1 MRRIRFTVQ
10 LKILSITVLIV
21 SALLAFV
28 IVVHGRIHS
37 LQQATNSITQQD
49 REMTNL
55 TNQLEKNILDMETG
69 QRGYV
74 ITGQDKYLAPYR
86 QGQASLDSNY
96 DQLAALTNAGAL
108 QLNRLHSIKENVDRW
123 IAATGDP
130 VIQLKKE
137 GQDAQILKIFNTD
150 AGIDQMDRIR
160 SQISGYRVTMNENT
174 NLLIDKQA
182 DRNQFLLQILY
193 IVWFLIAAAGI
204 SASWIIA
211 HSISA
216 TVRKITGTLTAL
228 VRTGDLNTRLTMT
241 TNDEVSDLGHATNQ
255 LLNSQQEREWFQER
269 ANGLMEGYQGVTTI
283 AKLGDIFLS
292 KTAEMIGYPYGTLY
306 IRSQECG
313 EDYLTRSAVF
323 AGSNVDTEQERIL
336 YGEGLIGQ
344 CAKEGHTLNIAPLPE
359 NYIHIR
365 SGLGASSPQHLLL
378 LPVSFLGEVVAVV
391 EIASF
396 APLTL
401 ANITFLESVA
411 AQFGAAIVSTVSS
424 MRIDRLLE
432 ESQRQN
438 EELQVYSEELQTQS
452 EELHIQAES
461 LLITNK
467 KLEDQNAIAEQK
479 SREAQDAR
487 EELTQYAEMLK
498 RSTQYKSEFLANM
511 SHELR
516 TPLNGIMLL
525 SEFLMENPSGSL
537 NAEELEFTQAIHSS
551 GQDLLALI
559 NDILDL
565 SKVEAGKMD
574 ITMEEVNIS
583 EIPESAS
590 LHFGQLS
597 QKKSI
602 PLQVKLSDELP
613 DILYTDPHRLRQIII
628 NLLSNAFKFTAQG
641 TVTLEIRMVSAEEL
655 LELQGIAAGP
665 CIVFSVT
672 DTGIGIAKNKQGLI
686 FNAFQQAE
694 GDTERKYGGTGLG
707 LSISKELTELLGGQL
722 KLVSAEGAGS
732 TFSVYLPVHQEQK
745 KDEQVTAEVYTSVD
759 LDKSIDDIETQDNHN
774 PLFSKRVLLVDD
786 DERNLYALTTILS
799 QKGLDITAAHN
810 GEDALKAL
818 QNSASFDLILMD
830 IMMPVMNGYETIK
843 QIKELHGHQ
852 DVPIIALTAK
862 AMQED
867 RERVIMAGATEY
879 LSKPINMDQLLALMQ
894 MLITDK

>member
-21 SALLAFV
+21 TALLAFV

-37 LQQATNSITQQD
+37 LQQATNFITQQD

-55 TNQLEKNILDMETG
+55 TNQLEKNILDIETG

-74 ITGQDKYLAPYR
+74 ITGQDKYLVPY
-86 QGQASLDSNY
+86 QEGQASLDSNY
-96 DQLAALTNAGAL
+96 DQLAVLMNADAL
-108 QLNRLHSIKENVDRW
+108 QLNRLHSIKENVDQW

-150 AGIDQMDRIR
+150 AGIDQMDRIGN
-160 SQISGYRVTMNENT
+160 QISGYRATMNENT
-174 NLLIDKQA
+174 NRLMDRQA

-193 IVWFLIAAAGI
+193 IVWFLIAVAGI

-228 VRTGDLNTRLTMT
+228 VRNGDLNTRLTMT

-255 LLNSQQEREWFQER
+255 LLNNQQEREWFQEQ
-269 ANGLMEGYQGVTTI
+269 ANGLMEGYQGVTAI

-313 EDYLTRSAVF
+313 QDYLIRSAVF
-323 AGSNVDTEQERIL
+323 AGGSVDGEQERIL

-344 CAKEGHTLNIAPLPE
+344 CAKEAHTLNIAQLPE
-359 NYIHIR
+359 NYILIR

-378 LPVSFLGEVVAVV
+378 MPVSFLGEVVAVV

-396 APLTL
+396 APLSL
-401 ANITFLESVA
+401 ANIAFLESVA
-411 AQFGAAIVSTVSS
+411 AQFGAAIASTVSS
-424 MRIDRLLE
+424 MRIDQLLE

-438 EELQVYSEELQTQS
+438 EELQVYTEELQKQS
-452 EELHIQAES
+452 EELKIQTES
-461 LLITNK
+461 LHITNK

-479 SREAQDAR
+479 SREAQNAR

-574 ITMEEVNIS
+574 ITMQEVNIS

-590 LHFGQLS
+590 LHFSQLS

-602 PLQVKLSDELP
+602 PLQVNLSDELP
-613 DILYTDPHRLRQIII
+613 EILYTDPHRLRQIIM

-641 TVTLEIRMVSAEEL
+641 TVTLEIRMASGEEL
-655 LELQGIAAGP
+655 RELEKIAAGP

-672 DTGIGIAKNKQGLI
+672 DTGIGIAKNKQTLI
-686 FNAFQQAE
+686 FNAFQQAD
-694 GDTERKYGGTGLG
+694 GDTERQYGGTGLG

-722 KLVSAEGAGS
+722 KLVSTEGAGS
-732 TFSVYLPVHQEQK
+732 TFSVYLPVHQEQQK
-745 KDEQVTAEVYTSVD
+745 NEEQVPEEVYTSVD
-759 LDKSIDDIETQDNHN
+759 SDKSVDIEALADYN

-786 DERNLYALTTILS
+786 DERNLYTLATILS
-799 QKGLDITAAHN
+799 QKGLDVTVAHN
-810 GEDALKAL
+810 GEDALKTL
-818 QNSASFDLILMD
+818 QNSGSFDLILMD
-830 IMMPVMNGYETIK
+830 IMMPVMNGYETIRR
-843 QIKELHGHQ
+843 IKELHGHQ
-852 DVPIIALTAK
+852 DIPIIALTAK

-867 RERVIMAGATEY
+867 RERVIKAGATEY
-879 LSKPINMDQLLALMQ
+879 LSKPINMDQLLALMR
-894 MLITDK
+894 MLVS